1 MKRKKEKYENYAIK
15 WLIDKKTYVK
25 ESTYANYSYIVYNYL
40 IPNLGNYKLNELNNK
55 LIQNLI
61 IKFHENNL
69 SNKTIKDII
78 MVLKSSLNRAFNE
91 NIIKKFSLNFSY
103 PNNINIKSLYVLSKN
118 EQYILMEYAL
128 NGIDEKNLGILISLF
143 CGLRIGEVCAL
154 QWKDI
159 DFENRMIHITK
170 TLQRIFIK
178 EKNKTTSKIIITSP
192 KTLKANRD
200 IPITKVLFEKLKKM
214 KNKNDY
220 YILTGNLNYIEPRVY
235 RSYFSKVLKSLD
247 IAHFKYH
254 CLRHTFASNCISL
267 GTDYKTV
274 SELLGHSNI
283 SLTLNLYVH
292 PSVQDKI
299 KCVDLLAKNMMY
311 K

>member
-1 MKRKKEKYENYAIK
+1 MKRKKEKYENYAVK

-159 DFENRMIHITK
+159 DFENRMIRITK

>member
-1 MKRKKEKYENYAIK
+1 MKRKKEKYENYAIE

-25 ESTYANYSYIVYNYL
+25 ESTYANYAYIVYNYL

-55 LIQNLI
+55 MIQNLI

-78 MVLKSSLNRAFNE
+78 MVLKVSLNSAFNE
-91 NIIKKFSLNFSY
+91 NVIKKFSLSFSY
-103 PNNINIKSLYVLSKN
+103 PNNINVKSLYVLSKN

-128 NGIDEKNLGILISLF
+128 NGIDDKNLGILISLF

-154 QWKDI
+154 KWKDI
-159 DFENRMIHITK
+159 DFENKMIHITK
-170 TLQRIFIK
+170 TLQRIFLK
-178 EKNKTTSKIIITSP
+178 EKNKTISKIIITSP

-214 KNKNDY
+214 KKKDDY

-235 RSYFSKVLKSLD
+235 RSYFSRVLKNLN
-247 IAHFKYH
+247 IEHFKYH

>member
-1 MKRKKEKYENYAIK
+1 M
-15 WLIDKKTYVK
+15 
-25 ESTYANYSYIVYNYL
+25 
-40 IPNLGNYKLNELNNK
+40 
-55 LIQNLI
+55 IQNLI
-61 IKFHENNL
+61 IKFHKNNL

-78 MVLKSSLNRAFNE
+78 MVLKASLNRAFNE

-103 PNNINIKSLYVLSKN
+103 PNNINIKKLYVLSKN

-159 DFENRMIHITK
+159 DFENRMIHIAK

-200 IPITKVLFEKLKKM
+200 IPITKVLFKKLKKM

-235 RSYFSKVLKSLD
+235 RSYFSKVLKSLN

-292 PSVQDKI
+292 PSTQDKI